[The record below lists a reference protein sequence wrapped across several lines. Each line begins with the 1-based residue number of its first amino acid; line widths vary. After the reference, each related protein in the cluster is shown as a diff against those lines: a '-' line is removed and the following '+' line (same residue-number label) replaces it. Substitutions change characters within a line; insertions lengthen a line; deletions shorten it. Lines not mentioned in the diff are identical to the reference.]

1 MTSVSIRDIA
11 NAAGVSIKTASGALS
26 GSDSIRMAPATRARI
41 LEVAE
46 TMGYRPNLAAQAMRS
61 GVMPIVG
68 VLSDGVITSPFA
80 SDIMRGLDNGLRRH
94 SLVTM
99 TATLRGGVAS
109 NLDNLARFQP
119 RAIVY
124 VSSYHRILSFEA
136 ADAARIALL
145 INCQAP
151 GSDLPAIVPDEEQ
164 AGREIAAL
172 LLKSGRRR
180 IGFVTMPGLVAS
192 ELRLRGVKDAH
203 DAAGIAMDPAHIFPS
218 VGRAHY
224 NDWAKGKV
232 LDGLTA
238 LRASRNLPDAMIC
251 GNDRIALELYMA
263 AERLG
268 LRIPDDLAVGSFDNQ
283 IEIAQRLH
291 PKLTTMALPFRGI
304 GSTAAEIVSGA
315 APVPQTIT
323 RLPFRLVRRE
333 SHRAP
338 SPQQIQ
344 QRRNP

>member
-1 MTSVSIRDIA
+1 MTSALLRDIA
-11 NAAGVSIKTASGALS
+11 QAAGVSIKTASGALS
-26 GSDSIRMAPATRARI
+26 GSTSIRMSAATRARI

-46 TMGYRPNLAAQAMRS
+46 AMGYRPNLAAQAMRS

-94 SLVTM
+94 SLVAM

-151 GSDLPAIVPDEEQ
+151 GSGLPAIVPDEEQ

-172 LLKSGRRR
+172 LLTSGRRR
-180 IGFVTMPGLVAS
+180 IGFITMPGLVAS
-192 ELRLRGVKDAH
+192 ELRLKGIEEAH
-203 DAAGIAMDPAHIFPS
+203 EAAGAAMDPAHVFPS
-218 VGRAHY
+218 VGRSHY
-224 NDWAKGKV
+224 NDWARGTV
-232 LDGLTA
+232 HDRLAA
-238 LRASRNLPDAMIC
+238 LKESGNLPDALIC

-263 AERLG
+263 AQRLG

-291 PKLTTMALPFRGI
+291 PRLTTMALPFRSI
-304 GSTAAEIVSGA
+304 GSTASEIVSRA
-315 APVPQTIT
+315 APAQHAIT
-323 RLPFRLVRRE
+323 RLPFRLVTRE

-338 SPQQIQ
+338 SPFQAER
-344 QRRNP
+344 RRNA